1 MRSRRPPIQTESTLN
16 LTNYRLFANLVES
29 TLNLTNYRLF
39 ANISLC
45 IFQEFDPDRP
55 QCTFSTTISTI
66 GSICHGK
73 LDLKLHFSIFRNHS
87 SKTHFWV
94 PPFLCQI
101 QPIIELFGPN
111 FQLAAFM
118 IYQNYG
124 RRKRRRTVRYDVVN
138 GHHVLNCQSTFLV
151 MRQL

>member
-101 QPIIELFGPN
+101 QPILQGKILKILMWRFVLSRFFLHWHRCHKKRLEWEI
-111 FQLAAFM
+111 LADIFLLW
-118 IYQNYG
+118 G
-124 RRKRRRTVRYDVVN
+124 
-138 GHHVLNCQSTFLV
+138 STSP
-151 MRQL
+151 